1 MRIGL
6 ASDSF
11 GNLDA
16 LEKALDL
23 FARAR
28 VDRVF
33 FLGGRL
39 ADLDAVLARRRGA
52 RNAPVPKS
60 DSEFLAAFEDA
71 LARQTSG
78 DPLADRIV
86 RIASRS
92 CPEYGSGAVPRKQ
105 VDLVEGRICCLVH
118 DKSELDRED
127 IANATVLFHGNADH
141 AALVQIGPRYF
152 VTPGKLRAPPAGAGG
167 VPSPELGVVDVTD
180 HDLVLT
186 VYSADRTAEL
196 RRDRASFAAG
206 GKMSVR

>member
-6 ASDSF
+6 AGDSF

-16 LEKALDL
+16 LGRALDL
-23 FARAR
+23 FARAA
-28 VDRVF
+28 VDRVY

-39 ADLDAVLARRRGA
+39 ADVDAALARRQA
-52 RNAPVPKS
+52 RREAPVPRS

-71 LARQTSG
+71 LARHASR

-86 RIASRS
+86 RVASRA
-92 CPEYGSGAVPRKQ
+92 CPEAASGAVPTKQ

-118 DKSELDRED
+118 DKAELTRDD
-127 IANATVLFHGNADH
+127 ITNATVLFHGNADR

-152 VTPGKLRAPPAGAGG
+152 VTPGRLRAGASGG
-167 VPSPELGVVDVTD
+167 DGAPTFGVLEMTERE
-180 HDLVLT
+180 LVLA

-196 RRDRASFAAG
+196 RRDRASFAG
-206 GKMSVR
+206 GAKMSVR